1 MTNQDYA
8 PLAAA
13 RLKELLGDRKPKTF
27 FILGSGLTA
36 FSDLL
41 RDPIVI
47 SYADIPGYPAVGV
60 GGHIAELVCGYLGEE
75 VVCSL
80 KGRVHF
86 YEGDQRAALK
96 TMIRSLKLIG
106 CERLVTTAAVG
117 SLNYNIA
124 PGSLVMISDHINMLG
139 LNPLSGRNDDTYG
152 PRFVPMGNAYHP
164 ELRQAFMGAADTIN
178 LPLKE
183 GVYVSVLGPSFETEA
198 EIKMLRGMGADVVGM
213 SVVPDTLIARHC
225 GLDVVGFAV
234 VVNYGTGMVPGEE
247 ISHDRTLE
255 DAQLGRQVFEKLMC
269 AYYKHD
275 IKQ

>member
-1 MTNQDYA
+1 MTHQDLA
-8 PLAAA
+8 PIAAA
-13 RLKELLGDRKPKTF
+13 RLKELLGNRKPKTF

-41 RDPIVI
+41 KDPISI
-47 SYADIPGYPAVGV
+47 SYSDIPGYPEVGV
-60 GGHIAELVCGYLGEE
+60 GGHVAELVCGYLGDEA
-75 VVCSL
+75 VCCL

-86 YEGDQRAALK
+86 YEGDQRLFLK

-106 CERLVTTAAVG
+106 CKRLITTAAVG
-117 SLNYNIA
+117 SLNYDIA

-139 LNPLSGRNDDTYG
+139 LNPLSGPNDDAYG
-152 PRFVPMGNAYHP
+152 PRFLPMSDAYHP
-164 ELRQAFMGAADTIN
+164 ELRQAFMKAADSTD

-183 GVYVSVLGPSFETEA
+183 GVYVSVLGPSFETAA
-198 EIKMLRGMGADVVGM
+198 EIRMFRTMGADVVGM

-225 GLDVVGFAV
+225 GLDVAGFAV

-255 DAQLGRQVFEKLMC
+255 DAQQGRELFERLMC
-269 AYYKHD
+269 AYYKHS
-275 IKQ
+275 KK